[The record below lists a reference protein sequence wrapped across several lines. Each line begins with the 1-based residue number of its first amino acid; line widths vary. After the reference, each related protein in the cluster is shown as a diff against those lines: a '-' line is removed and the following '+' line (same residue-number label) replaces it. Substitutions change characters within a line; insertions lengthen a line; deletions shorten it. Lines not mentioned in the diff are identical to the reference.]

1 PRGLDSRAA
10 GARRLDRHERT
21 RGRHARVDRREGG
34 AHHGGDADDRSRLS
48 QPPAHRHAVAGRPD
62 RAVRARR
69 APRAPAVRSDRQRR
83 RQPLQHVP
91 QPRPA
96 ARPDRIAQ
104 RARDRCRARP
114 GFCPLPLLRRAS
126 RRQSRVH
133 AIARRT
139 QPRESGSTARTSRG
153 RPEFDPGRRLGRLTM
168 SSPGVTRTP
177 PDLRLIVITDVALAA
192 PHTVRDV
199 VAAAL
204 DAGAP
209 AIQLRDTDAPA
220 STLLEEARE
229 LLTLVRRYGALL
241 FINDRV
247 DVALA
252 AGADGVHLGPDDLPV
267 SAARRI
273 APDLLI

>member
-1 PRGLDSRAA
+1 
-10 GARRLDRHERT
+10 
-21 RGRHARVDRREGG
+21 
-34 AHHGGDADDRSRLS
+34 
-48 QPPAHRHAVAGRPD
+48 
-62 RAVRARR
+62 
-69 APRAPAVRSDRQRR
+69 
-83 RQPLQHVP
+83 
-91 QPRPA
+91 
-96 ARPDRIAQ
+96 
-104 RARDRCRARP
+104 
-114 GFCPLPLLRRAS
+114 
-126 RRQSRVH
+126 
-133 AIARRT
+133 
-139 QPRESGSTARTSRG
+139 
-153 RPEFDPGRRLGRLTM
+153 M

-209 AIQLRDTDAPA
+209 AIQLRDKDAPA

-273 APDLLI
+273 APDLLIGYSTDNPERAREAERDGADYIGCGAVFGTSTKDVGEEAIGIGRLNQVADAVAIPVVGIGGITTSNAGEVAASRAAGAAVVGAVMVAPDPAHAVRELLGFWRA

>member
-1 PRGLDSRAA
+1 MSP
-10 GARRLDRHERT
+10 
-21 RGRHARVDRREGG
+21 
-34 AHHGGDADDRSRLS
+34 DA
-48 QPPAHRHAVAGRPD
+48 
-62 RAVRARR
+62 
-69 APRAPAVRSDRQRR
+69 
-83 RQPLQHVP
+83 
-91 QPRPA
+91 
-96 ARPDRIAQ
+96 
-104 RARDRCRARP
+104 
-114 GFCPLPLLRRAS
+114 
-126 RRQSRVH
+126 
-133 AIARRT
+133 
-139 QPRESGSTARTSRG
+139 TS
-153 RPEFDPGRRLGRLTM
+153 
-168 SSPGVTRTP
+168 P

-209 AIQLRDTDAPA
+209 AVQLRDKNAPA

-273 APDLLI
+273 APDLLIGYSTDNPERAREAERDGADYIGCGAVFGTSTKDVGEEAIGISRLNQVADAVGIPVVGIGGITTSNAGEVAASRAAGVAVVGAVMAASDPAHAVRELLGFWRG